1 MSDPVEIT
9 DENFQQEVLN
19 SETPVL
25 VDFWAEGVDHANN
38 LLHSWKKLLRS
49 SKIKLKSA
57 KWILMLTEKLQVNT
71 ELDQSQL

>member
-25 VDFWAEGVDHANN
+25 VDFLG
-38 LLHSWKKLLRS
+38 
-49 SKIKLKSA
+49 
-57 KWILMLTEKLQVNT
+57 
-71 ELDQSQL
+71 

>member
-25 VDFWAEGVDHANN
+25 VDFWAD
-38 LLHSWKKLLRS
+38 WC
-49 SKIKLKSA
+49 
-57 KWILMLTEKLQVNT
+57 QPC
-71 ELDQSQL
+71 